1 MEASLWKI
9 LTKLIVNVKKKKKKE
24 EEEEEA
30 WGKAF
35 PNLTILKMYMA
46 LLMLGNKIF
55 LHHK

>member
-1 MEASLWKI
+1 MS
-9 LTKLIVNVKKKKKKE
+9 KKKKKEE